1 MSSSV
6 QAQTQVDVP
15 YESPAEASLLSRP
28 EGYGYQVMGDSTT
41 QSLLVQG
48 DQERLEW
55 SLVDDS
61 NHLTLRWPQR
71 SAPPLPALLAA
82 IEGAFACYPAT
93 VALRLQLP
101 TVVHANLCAAGIA
114 VKDSHGELWAYA
126 ELFWQLPT
134 LWLTSP
140 SIPPYPQQP
149 ILANSK
155 RHPRRPPCPSG
166 TVYQR
171 HIPWLDATLS
181 FRVLDLELDLAR
193 FNRWMNDP
201 VVAHFWEEQGDLQ
214 QHRERLE
221 STLQNP
227 SVIPL
232 IGCIDGEPFG
242 YFETYW
248 AKEDRI
254 GAYYAADD
262 FDRGWHVLIGEA
274 AFRGRPYV
282 AAWLPSISHY
292 LFLDDCRTQ
301 RLVIEPRV
309 DNAKMLRNL
318 AQCGYAHV
326 KAFDYPHK
334 RAMLGMQLREHFFN
348 ERSWIPLPP
357 HPGSAPRPDP
367 RFTP

>member
-1 MSSSV
+1 ML
-6 QAQTQVDVP
+6 D
-15 YESPAEASLLSRP
+15 
-28 EGYGYQVMGDSTT
+28 
-41 QSLLVQG
+41 
-48 DQERLEW
+48 
-55 SLVDDS
+55 
-61 NHLTLRWPQR
+61 
-71 SAPPLPALLAA
+71 LA
-82 IEGAFACYPAT
+82 
-93 VALRLQLP
+93 
-101 TVVHANLCAAGIA
+101 
-114 VKDSHGELWAYA
+114 
-126 ELFWQLPT
+126 
-134 LWLTSP
+134 
-140 SIPPYPQQP
+140 
-149 ILANSK
+149 
-155 RHPRRPPCPSG
+155 
-166 TVYQR
+166 
-171 HIPWLDATLS
+171 
-181 FRVLDLELDLAR
+181 LDLER

-201 VVAHFWEEQGDLQ
+201 VVAHFWEEQGDLE

-227 SVIPL
+227 SVLPL

-282 AAWLPSISHY
+282 AAWMPSLSHY

-326 KAFDYPHK
+326 KAFDFPISGPCSACSFANTSSTSAAGF
-334 RAMLGMQLREHFFN
+334 RCRPTLGQRH
-348 ERSWIPLPP
+348 
-357 HPGSAPRPDP
+357 DP
-367 RFTP
+367 THASPYKHVSHEDPYAYS

>member
-1 MSSSV
+1 MSRSV
-6 QAQTQVDVP
+6 QAQTQVDAS
-15 YESPAEASLLSRP
+15 YESPAEAALLSRP
-28 EGYGYQVMGDSTT
+28 EGVGYHVIANATT
-41 QSLLVQG
+41 QSLLVKG

-55 SLVDDS
+55 SLEDDS
-61 NHLTLRWPQR
+61 NTLTLRWPQR

-82 IEGAFACYPAT
+82 IEGAFTFHPAT
-93 VALRLQLP
+93 VAIRLRLP
-101 TVVHANLCAAGIA
+101 SVVHANLCAAGIA
-114 VKDSHGELWAYA
+114 VKDNQGELWAYA

-140 SIPPYPQQP
+140 SLRAYPQQP
-149 ILANSK
+149 ILTNGK
-155 RHPRRPPCPSG
+155 RHPRRPPRPSG

-171 HIPWLDATLS
+171 HIPWLDATVS
-181 FRVLDLELDLAR
+181 FRVLDLALDLER

-201 VVAHFWEEQGDLQ
+201 VVAHFWEEQGDLE

-227 SVIPL
+227 SVLPL

-282 AAWLPSISHY
+282 AAWMPSLSHY

-326 KAFDYPHK
+326 KAFDFPHK

-357 HPGSAPRPDP
+357 HPGSAPRHDP
-367 RFTP
+367 RFTL